1 MDQEKLKNLVK
12 EYSLEHIAIIMDGNG
27 RWAQKRD
34 EARSYGHKMGIEQVI
49 DLVKNA
55 NKLNIKALSLYA
67 FSTENWKRPDDEV
80 FTLFDLLSSF
90 FNRRL
95 KELID
100 ENVRVQVMGDIS
112 KLPLVTRKAIE
123 TTIKKTSSNDG
134 LVLNIGINYGS
145 RDEVKKALIDILTD
159 YDQGKISKDDID
171 RETLSKYLYTKNL
184 KDPDLLIRTGGEQRL
199 SNFMLHQMA
208 YTEFYFTD
216 CLWPDFDYKELEK
229 AILEYLSRDRRFGG
243 LNEE

>member
-1 MDQEKLKNLVK
+1 MDQEKLKNLVE

-27 RWAQKRD
+27 RWAQKRG
-34 EARSYGHKMGIEQVI
+34 EGRSQGHKMGIEQVI

-90 FNRRL
+90 LNRRL
-95 KELID
+95 KELME
-100 ENVRVQVMGDIS
+100 ENVIVQVMGDVS
-112 KLPLVTRKAIE
+112 KLPFLTRQAIS
-123 TTIKKTSSNDG
+123 TAIKQTSSNDG

-145 RDEVKKALIDILTD
+145 RDELKKALLDILTD
-159 YDQGKISKDDID
+159 YDQGKISKEDID
-171 RETLSKYLYTKNL
+171 TETLSKYLYTKNL
-184 KDPDLLIRTGGEQRL
+184 KDPDLLIRTGGEERL

-216 CLWPDFDYKELEK
+216 CLWPDFNYDELEK

>member
-1 MDQEKLKNLVK
+1 MDQEKLKNLVN

-145 RDEVKKALIDILTD
+145 RDEVVEIGRA
-159 YDQGKISKDDID
+159 
-171 RETLSKYLYTKNL
+171 
-184 KDPDLLIRTGGEQRL
+184 
-199 SNFMLHQMA
+199 HV
-208 YTEFYFTD
+208 
-216 CLWPDFDYKELEK
+216 
-229 AILEYLSRDRRFGG
+229 
-243 LNEE
+243 

>member
-1 MDQEKLKNLVK
+1 MDQEKLKSLVE

-27 RWAQKRD
+27 RWAKKRGQG
-34 EARSYGHKMGIEQVI
+34 RSQGHKKGIEQVI

-80 FTLFDLLSSF
+80 YTLFDLLSSF
-90 FNRRL
+90 LNRRI
-95 KELID
+95 KELMD
-100 ENVRVQVMGDIS
+100 ENVRLQVMGDIS
-112 KLPLVTRKAIE
+112 KLPLLTRKAIN
-123 TTIKKTSSNDG
+123 TAIKYTSNNDG

-145 RDEVKKALIDILTD
+145 RAEVKRALVDILKD
-159 YDQGKISKDDID
+159 YDQGKILIDDID
-171 RETLSKYLYTKNL
+171 EDSLGKYLYTKNL
-184 KDPDLLIRTGGEQRL
+184 KDPDLLIRTGGEERL

-216 CLWPDFDYKELEK
+216 CLWPDFDYNELEK
-229 AILEYLSRDRRFGG
+229 AVLEYLSRDRRFGG
-243 LNEE
+243 LNEK

>member
-1 MDQEKLKNLVK
+1 MDQEKLKNLVE

-27 RWAQKRD
+27 RWAQKRG
-34 EARSYGHKMGIEQVI
+34 EGRSQGHKEGIEQVI

-90 FNRRL
+90 LNRRL
-95 KELID
+95 KELMD
-100 ENVRVQVMGDIS
+100 ENVRVQVMGDVS
-112 KLPLVTRKAIE
+112 KLPFLTRQAIS
-123 TTIKKTSSNDG
+123 TAIKQTSSNDG

-145 RDEVKKALIDILTD
+145 RDEVKKALLDILTD
-159 YDQGKISKDDID
+159 YDQGKISKEDID
-171 RETLSKYLYTKNL
+171 TETLSKYLYTKNL
-184 KDPDLLIRTGGEQRL
+184 KDPDLLIRTGGEERL

-216 CLWPDFDYKELEK
+216 CLWPDFNYDELEK

>member
-1 MDQEKLKNLVK
+1 MDQEKLKSLVD
-12 EYSLEHIAIIMDGNG
+12 EFSLEHIAIIMDGNG
-27 RWAQKRD
+27 RWAQKRG
-34 EARSYGHKMGIEQVI
+34 EGRSQGHKKGIEQVI

-90 FNRRL
+90 LNRRL
-95 KELID
+95 NELME
-100 ENVRVQVMGDIS
+100 ENARVQVMGDIS
-112 KLPLVTRKAIE
+112 KLPLLTRQAIS
-123 TTIKKTSSNDG
+123 TAIKKTSSNDG

-145 RDEVKKALIDILTD
+145 RDEVKKALLDILSD
-159 YDQGKISKDDID
+159 YDEGKISKDDID

-184 KDPDLLIRTGGEQRL
+184 KDPDLLIRTGGEERL

-216 CLWPDFDYKELEK
+216 CLWPDFNYDELEK

-243 LNEE
+243 LNE